1 MDFGGLW
8 LFKIS
13 LWLAREKDCHHIIY
27 CGKAGISPFLWETMY
42 VLLISPLRVESSVK
56 IT

>member
-27 CGKAGISPFLWETMY
+27 CGKAGISPFLRETMY
-42 VLLISPLRVESSVK
+42 VLLISPFRVESSVK